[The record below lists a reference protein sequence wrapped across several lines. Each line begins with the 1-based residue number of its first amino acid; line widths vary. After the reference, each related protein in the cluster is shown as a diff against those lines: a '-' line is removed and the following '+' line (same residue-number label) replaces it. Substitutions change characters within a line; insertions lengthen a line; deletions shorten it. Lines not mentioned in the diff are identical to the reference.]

1 MEQFFHPTWLNHLL
15 SVVPG
20 HLEKPCPGTALFN
33 EISAWFWLDLRKAC
47 AALAQRSGV
56 KPWSIPVPLPIP
68 VLAWALEAAV
78 PRATALETVHP
89 LSTTS
94 WSHLLLTITAFSW
107 CRGRMQGWS
116 HPYSASWAQFS
127 MCYTRQFAP
136 SLTCA
141 AQDCTIQVQELPR
154 GCVCTLYTGR
164 STDSSL

>member
-1 MEQFFHPTWLNHLL
+1 M
-15 SVVPG
+15 VPG

-47 AALAQRSGV
+47 AALAQRSGI

-68 VLAWALEAAV
+68 VLAWALEAVV
-78 PRATALETVHP
+78 PHATALETVHP

-94 WSHLLLTITAFSW
+94 WRHLLLTITAFSW

-127 MCYTRQFAP
+127 VCYTRQFSP
-136 SLTCA
+136 SLACA
-141 AQDCTIQVQELPR
+141 AQDCTIQASGAAMWMCMHAPHWKKHREFLVIAFVSRLW
-154 GCVCTLYTGR
+154 GT
-164 STDSSL
+164 S